1 MKFFTKCFL
10 ACFTL
15 LTGYSISN
23 AQDNVG
29 IGTNTPDATAILE
42 MLSTNKGVLVPRMT
56 AAQRLAIATP
66 ANALLVYDTDSMCFF
81 FYRQPSAAWISLCS
95 ASSSSA
101 TGPTGPTGPQ
111 GNAGA
116 AGATGPTGIHCWD
129 LNGNG
134 INDPAEDVNGDTNF
148 DALDCAGAQGPA
160 GPTGPSGAAGPQGPA
175 GATGATGPTGFG
187 VGPTGPTGPTGD
199 PGPAGAQGPAG
210 TNGATGPT
218 GPTGPTGAQGPAGAN
233 GATGPTGLTG
243 AQGPAG
249 ANGATGPTGAQGV
262 AGPTGANGA
271 TGANGPTGPTGAQ
284 GVAGPTGANGATGAT
299 GPTGPNNAFTYSAVG
314 TTDITAPA
322 FPTFNN
328 MAQMSITFTPVNST
342 VYVHFAA
349 GGTYV
354 TNDFNEHG
362 VYFELRQGATTIKEF
377 DCTAGE
383 DWNLWNIAF
392 SYPVTVTPNV
402 ATTISIRWSRDDA
415 GGAPVV
421 TNVLNNVATQ
431 VYSHRSLIIYDTP

>member
-1 MKFFTKCFL
+1 MRTVIQILFIVFFGCT
-10 ACFTL
+10 AA
-15 LTGYSISN
+15 TGI

-29 IGTNTPDATAILE
+29 IGTTTPDATAILE

-56 AAQRLAIATP
+56 AAQRIAIATP

-95 ASSSSA
+95 ASSSSS
-101 TGPTGPTGPQ
+101 TGPTGPTGPA
-111 GNAGA
+111 GSAGPAGA
-116 AGATGPTGIHCWD
+116 NGATGATGPSGINCWD
-129 LNGNG
+129 TNGNG
-134 INDPAEDVNGDTNF
+134 INDPLEDVNNDTNF

-160 GPTGPSGAAGPQGPA
+160 GPAGPQGAA
-175 GATGATGPTGFG
+175 GSQGPTGATGPTGFG
-187 VGPTGPTGPTGD
+187 VGPTGPTGPSGNNGSAGPTGPTGD
-199 PGPAGAQGPAG
+199 PGPAGANGANGATGPTGPTGDPGPAGAAGAQGPAGANG

-218 GPTGPTGAQGPAGAN
+218 GPAGANGTN
-233 GATGPTGLTG
+233 GATGPTG
-243 AQGPAG
+243 ANG
-249 ANGATGPTGAQGV
+249 ANGATGPTGANGV
-262 AGPTGANGA
+262 
-271 TGANGPTGPTGAQ
+271 
-284 GVAGPTGANGATGAT
+284 T

-314 TTDITAPA
+314 TTDITAPT

-328 MAQMSITFTPVNST
+328 MAQMSITFTPVNPT

-402 ATTISIRWSRDDA
+402 ATTITIRWSRDDA
-415 GGAPVV
+415 GGAPSV

-431 VYSHRSLIIYDTP
+431 TYSHRSLIIYDTP